1 MVFGSKDWKSAKRQ
15 LAFYTLVAIRYAQC
29 HCGLNFLEMS
39 EVSGESGPDSLNSYL
54 HGLLEGRF
62 YDEKTNL
69 LRCAPTD
76 FEALAMFVRNVAKPG
91 HVLKLDTEIARLN
104 GRKLAVFV
112 ARRVLE
118 SLGYKSEFK
127 GDELY
132 RRFVK
137 IDPASVDA
145 VELYTKFFS
154 ECWYDGEF
162 VHKQLAAMTFEK
174 TDQWAR
180 KYPWYKPLR
189 KLCMLPD
196 IDDKA

>member
-118 SLGYKSEFK
+118 SLGYKS
-127 GDELY
+127 
-132 RRFVK
+132 
-137 IDPASVDA
+137 
-145 VELYTKFFS
+145 
-154 ECWYDGEF
+154 
-162 VHKQLAAMTFEK
+162 
-174 TDQWAR
+174 
-180 KYPWYKPLR
+180 
-189 KLCMLPD
+189 
-196 IDDKA
+196 